1 MLQGDFSKPEDKESV
16 RRRTIL
22 NNVSVA
28 CASGEVLAILGGS
41 GSGRTTLLNAVAHR
55 LSGLPVRNGNVS
67 FVSPNGGTPLSVR
80 QARKRIGFVRQ
91 QDYFVECLTGE
102 CQQPVEKTLV

>member
-1 MLQGDFSKPEDKESV
+1 MNAADRRLLQGDFSRPEDKETV

-22 NNVSVA
+22 NDVSVA

-41 GSGRTTLLNAVAHR
+41 GSGKTTLLNAVAHR
-55 LSGLPVRNGNVS
+55 LSGLPVRKGDVS
-67 FVSPNGGTPLSVR
+67 YISPSHAEPLGVR
-80 QARKRIGFVRQ
+80 EARRRIGFVRQ

-102 CQQPVEKTLV
+102 LA